1 MAVEKDRLLNTVAG
15 IELFFAVHFGTYTKD
30 ATVKISEVF
39 DVFKEIKERI
49 EETIDDKD

>member
-1 MAVEKDRLLNTVAG
+1 MGLDNELILQTIDA

-39 DVFKEIKERI
+39 DVFKNIKTAL
-49 EETIDDKD
+49 EEKMT